1 MYRRIIA
8 FASVAL
14 FLVMLSLGCE
24 KQEPEDV
31 SDLPG
36 TSTQNGILN
45 IWATDAP
52 FPIALIDKAMITVVK
67 MELRQEDGS
76 GVLVF
81 SQDTTTIDL
90 LALRNG
96 VMESL
101 ASREIVPGDYDQV
114 RLYIDRASLL
124 LKDGRTSTLK
134 IPGGPQSGL
143 KILFDPSIRIQPG
156 MVANALLDFDLSRS
170 FILTGNPK
178 STGDIRGFNFKPV
191 IRAAVIDDTGIIA
204 GKVTDLSG
212 EVIADAAV
220 WVTADSTIATTYTDQ
235 EGAYAIMGIQE
246 GTFSVT
252 SAMEGFAAREEGGI
266 QIRPGERTICN
277 FQLSSVQ

>member
-1 MYRRIIA
+1 MYRRIVAI
-8 FASVAL
+8 ASVAL
-14 FLVMLSLGCE
+14 LLIFLSWGCE
-24 KQEPEDV
+24 KQEPDDV

-36 TSTQNGILN
+36 MSTQNGILN

-67 MELRQEDGS
+67 MELRQEYDS
-76 GVLVF
+76 GFRDF

-90 LALRNG
+90 LSLRNG

-101 ASREIVPGDYDQV
+101 ASREVVPGNYDQL

-134 IPGGPQSGL
+134 VPGGPQSGL

-156 MVANALLDFDLSRS
+156 MVANVMLDFDLSRS

-178 STGDIRGFNFKPV
+178 STADIRGFNFKPV
-191 IRAAVIDDTGIIA
+191 IRAAVIDHTGIIA

-212 EVIADAAV
+212 LPIADAAV
-220 WVTADSTIATTYTDQ
+220 WVTGDSAIASTYTDH
-235 EGAYAIMGIQE
+235 EGAYAIMGIPE
-246 GTFSVT
+246 GTFNVT
-252 SAMEGFAAREEGGI
+252 SAVDGFVAREAGGI
-266 QIRPGERTICN
+266 QIRPEEKTICD
-277 FQLSSVQ
+277 FQLSSTK

>member
-1 MYRRIIA
+1 MYRRIVA

-14 FLVMLSLGCE
+14 ILIFLSWGCE
-24 KQEPEDV
+24 KQEPDDV

-36 TSTQNGILN
+36 MSTQNGILN

-52 FPIALIDKAMITVVK
+52 FPISLIDQARITVVK
-67 MELRQEDGS
+67 LELRQEDDSVFRG
-76 GVLVF
+76 F
-81 SQDTTTIDL
+81 SQDTMTIDL
-90 LALRNG
+90 LSLRNG

-101 ASREIVPGDYDQV
+101 ASREIVPGNYDQL

-134 IPGGPQSGL
+134 VPGGPQSGL

-156 MVANALLDFDLSRS
+156 MVANVMLDFDLSRS

-178 STGDIRGFNFKPV
+178 STADIRGFNFKPV
-191 IRAAVIDDTGIIA
+191 IRAAVIDHTGIIA

-212 EVIADAAV
+212 LAIADAAV
-220 WVTADSTIATTYTDQ
+220 WVTGDSAIASTYTDQ
-235 EGAYAIMGIQE
+235 EGAYAIMGLQE

-252 SAMEGFAAREEGGI
+252 AAMDHFVTMEVGGI
-266 QIRPGERTICN
+266 QVSVAEKTIQDL
-277 FQLSSVQ
+277 QLSAVK